1 MYRDPSDLIK
11 SSILDILYQGWQ
23 LLDLMKELSDR
34 WMVLEEA
41 FPIIPGAGGSDWGQR
56 SRAVI
61 GPRGDTGS
69 LTHDRMSVN
78 IPNRA
83 NNIQY
88 SDISWLLLVFEV

>member
-1 MYRDPSDLIK
+1 MVR
-11 SSILDILYQGWQ
+11 
-23 LLDLMKELSDR
+23 ELSDSG
-34 WMVLEEA
+34 MVLKGA
-41 FPIIPGAGGSDWGQR
+41 FPNPPGAGGSDWGQR

-61 GPRGDTGS
+61 GPRGETGS
-69 LTHDRMSVN
+69 VKHDRMSVN